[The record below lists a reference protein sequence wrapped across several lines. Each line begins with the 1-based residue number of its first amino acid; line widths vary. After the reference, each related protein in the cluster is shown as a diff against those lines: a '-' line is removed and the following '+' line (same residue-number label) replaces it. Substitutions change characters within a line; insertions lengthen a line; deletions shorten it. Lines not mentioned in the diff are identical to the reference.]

1 MYLLGGF
8 HATDT
13 MRPFTP
19 NPRLEKMEKEEA
31 GRRPKWDSEAQY
43 LLTCVGFS
51 VGLGNVWR
59 FRIMEEVN
67 SSNLEPVPIMDI

>member
-13 MRPFTP
+13 MRSFTP

-31 GRRPKWDSEAQY
+31 GGRPKWDSEAQY

-51 VGLGNVWR
+51 VGLGNV
-59 FRIMEEVN
+59 
-67 SSNLEPVPIMDI
+67 